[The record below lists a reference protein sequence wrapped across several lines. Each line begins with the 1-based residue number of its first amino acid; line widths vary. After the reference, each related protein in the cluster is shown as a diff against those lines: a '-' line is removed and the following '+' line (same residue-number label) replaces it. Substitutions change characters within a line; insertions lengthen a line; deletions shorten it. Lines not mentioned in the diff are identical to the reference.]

1 MQKDA
6 QVAPSNTVTIE
17 RERYERLL
25 IELGELRKLHEFLVE
40 YRNALEARER
50 ELKEKNRELEDVKE
64 ILLEV
69 EWKDYELGETQKRLK
84 ELEAQVERLKSDR
97 PWWKR
102 LFES

>member
-1 MQKDA
+1 MEEDA
-6 QVAPSNTVTIE
+6 QVTPSNTVTIE

-25 IELGELRKLHEFLVE
+25 IELGELRKLQEFLVE

-50 ELKEKNRELEDVKE
+50 ELKEKNSELEDVKE

-102 LFES
+102 LFGS